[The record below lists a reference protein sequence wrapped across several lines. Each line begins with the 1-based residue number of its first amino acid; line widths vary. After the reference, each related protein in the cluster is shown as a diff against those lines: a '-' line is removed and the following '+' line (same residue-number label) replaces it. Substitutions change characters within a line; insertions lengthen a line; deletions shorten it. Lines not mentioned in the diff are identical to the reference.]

1 MNSAKQIQ
9 KQHEKCVCDRLINC
23 LNLNAKFERYGND
36 INEPD
41 CIYRFEGYLLGIE
54 VATAYYEDSD
64 AKQEWTLARG
74 EREFPKRGY
83 EERWGGVIKNS
94 SDLICI
100 RIQKEIIDKYSKK
113 YSGTDKIWLC
123 IEERAPL
130 SNEISVKECLNLIQI
145 TGKNSFQ
152 AIYLLH
158 LAPSHEG
165 GNYKAFKIYGD

>member
-1 MNSAKQIQ
+1 MNSAKELQ
-9 KQHEKCVCDRLINC
+9 KQHEKSVCDILFRS
-23 LNLNAKFERYGND
+23 LNLNAEFEKYGND

-41 CIYRFEGYLLGIE
+41 CIYKLNRELLGIE

-83 EERWGGVIKNS
+83 EERWGGVIKNP

-100 RIQKEIIDKYSKK
+100 RIHKEIIDKCSKK

-130 SNEISVKECLNLIQI
+130 SNEISVKECLKSIQI
-145 TGKNSFQ
+145 TGKNTFQ

-158 LAPSHEG
+158 LSPSHEG